1 MSRKTLCMAYTAL
14 SVLGIV
20 LTVALAWAA
29 LSGH

>member
-20 LTVALAWAA
+20 MTVLLAVAIF
-29 LSGH
+29 SGD

>member
-1 MSRKTLCMAYTAL
+1 MTRKVLCMTYTAL
-14 SVLGIV
+14 TVLGIV